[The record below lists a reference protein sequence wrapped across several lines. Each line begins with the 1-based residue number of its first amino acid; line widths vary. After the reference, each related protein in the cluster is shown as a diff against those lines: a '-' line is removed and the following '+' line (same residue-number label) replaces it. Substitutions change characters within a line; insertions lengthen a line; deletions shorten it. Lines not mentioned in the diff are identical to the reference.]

1 MNDGTNGGRGS
12 LGGIWRCLSA
22 MIGHRLAETFERQ

>member
-22 MIGHRLAETFERQ
+22 MMGHRLAETFVRQ